1 MCKMLLGLA
10 CETLGVGEDA
20 TAEEI
25 QAAFRA
31 RSRECHPDK
40 NPNDPEAGKK
50 FNDITEARA
59 TLMMFRSRSRQQE
72 ERRQQAP
79 QEKRRRTQQ
88 ATDYTSVPGSASA
101 SVGWQVAW
109 QVSYPDS
116 KGLDHWWDYDKQDIV
131 TSMES
136 ARGQPDLFRFVYPW
150 SGGRCVTYEADLV
163 RGFVGKAGAKS
174 VRNLRRVFVQSPPAA
189 AVLNFGGSI
198 RWQVLYKSRDVNYW
212 CDYNA
217 TVSAALDDALANEQ
231 LLTFSSKEALANE
244 KVKNRNISQCQA
256 DPRNGVLRNLQN
268 GRDQR
273 LRRVLVADM

>member
-1 MCKMLLGLA
+1 MYKRPLGLA
-10 CETLGVGEDA
+10 YKTLGVGEDA

-25 QAAFRA
+25 QAALRA
-31 RSRECHPDK
+31 RYLECHPDK

-50 FNDITEARA
+50 FNDIMEARA
-59 TLMMFRSRSRQQE
+59 TLMKYHAEYQE
-72 ERRQQAP
+72 ERRQQEQQA
-79 QEKRRRTQQ
+79 KRSRTQQ
-88 ATDYTSVPGSASA
+88 ATDYTAVPGSASA
-101 SVGWQVAW
+101 AVGWQVAW

-116 KGLDHWWDYDKQDIV
+116 KGVDYWWDYDKQDIV

-136 ARGQPDLFRFVYPW
+136 ARGQPDLLRFVYPW

-174 VRNLRRVFVQSPPAA
+174 VRKLRRVFVQSPPAA

-198 RWQVLYKSRDVNYW
+198 RWQVLYKRRDVDYW

-217 TVSAALDDALANEQ
+217 TDSAALEDALANEE
-231 LLTFSSKEALANE
+231 LVAFCSEEALANE
-244 KVKNRNISQCQA
+244 KVKINCQYEA
-256 DPRNGVLRNLQN
+256 DPRNGVVRNLQN

>member
-20 TAEEI
+20 TEEEI

-50 FNDITEARA
+50 FNDIMEARA

-72 ERRQQAP
+72 ERRQQVP
-79 QEKRRRTQQ
+79 QERRRRTQQ
-88 ATDYTSVPGSASA
+88 ATDYISVPGSASA

-109 QVSYPDS
+109 QVSCPDS

-198 RWQVLYKSRDVNYW
+198 RWQVLYKRRDVDYW

-217 TVSAALDDALANEQ
+217 TDSAALEDALANEE
-231 LLTFSSKEALANE
+231 LVAFCSEEALANE
-244 KVKNRNISQCQA
+244 KVKINCQYEA
-256 DPRNGVLRNLQN
+256 DPRNGVVRNLQN